1 MFDFLLPF
9 DLFMARAVGGLRSA
23 LGGVLTPIMKIIT
36 LSGNM
41 GAVFILS
48 AGIMLFFVKTR
59 KAGFSSLVALCLG
72 VLFTNVIL
80 KHAIARE
87 RPFADVSSEFYSL
100 WKAAGSLSE
109 SGFSF
114 PSGHTTAA
122 TAFGVSLFLHMN
134 KKYSWLFLFIPLIMG
149 FSRIYFVVHFA
160 SDVIGGFISGGSAA
174 VIAWLIVRA
183 LYKTEKFRTICNYRL
198 IK

>member
-9 DLFMARAVGGLRSA
+9 DLFMARAIGGLRSV

-41 GAVFILS
+41 GAIFILS
-48 AGIMLFFVKTR
+48 AGVMLFFVKTR
-59 KAGFSSLVALCLG
+59 KAGFSSLVALCFG

-134 KKYSWLFLFIPLIMG
+134 KKYSWLFLLIPLIMG
-149 FSRIYFVVHFA
+149 FSRIILRCSFCFGCHRRIYFRRKRSSHRMA
-160 SDVIGGFISGGSAA
+160 
-174 VIAWLIVRA
+174 
-183 LYKTEKFRTICNYRL
+183 YCPRTI
-198 IK
+198 